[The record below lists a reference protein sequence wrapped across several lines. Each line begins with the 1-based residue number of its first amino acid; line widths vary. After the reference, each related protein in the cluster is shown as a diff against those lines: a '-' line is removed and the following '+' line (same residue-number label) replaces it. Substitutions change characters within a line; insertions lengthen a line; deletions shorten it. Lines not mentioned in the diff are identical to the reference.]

1 MGAFMLGVLFL
12 VLQLG
17 NAFFR
22 KYPAGSSMPLVVS
35 CSAAI
40 SANCHRPE
48 PDKDAYLLP
57 VRWGVVGVNDEG
69 HKICSFTTMR
79 DVEPPKPGD
88 ILMGTGIL
96 ARKPRKW
103 GRAFDIAPIKT
114 LFDRFR
120 RGDGSIKLERL
131 KRA

>member
-1 MGAFMLGVLFL
+1 MLGVLLL

-17 NAFFR
+17 NAFIR
-22 KYPAGSSMPLVVS
+22 KFPAGSSMPLVVS

-48 PDKDAYLLP
+48 LDEDAYLLP
-57 VRWGVVGVNDEG
+57 VRWGVVSVNGEG

-88 ILMGTGIL
+88 ILVGTEVL
-96 ARKPRKW
+96 AVKSKKW
-103 GRAFDIAPIKT
+103 GRPFDIAPVKT

-120 RGDGSIKLERL
+120 RRRGLIKAERL
-131 KRA
+131 KRV

>member
-1 MGAFMLGVLFL
+1 MLGVLFL
-12 VLQLG
+12 ALQLG
-17 NAFFR
+17 NAFIR

-48 PDKDAYLLP
+48 LDEDAYLLP

-88 ILMGTGIL
+88 ILVGTEVFAIK
-96 ARKPRKW
+96 RRKW
-103 GRAFDIAPIKT
+103 EPFGIAPFKI
-114 LFDRFR
+114 LFDRSR
-120 RGDGSIKLERL
+120 RRSGSIKLERL
-131 KRA
+131 KRV

>member
-1 MGAFMLGVLFL
+1 MLGVLFL

-17 NAFFR
+17 NALMR

-48 PDKDAYLLP
+48 LDEDAYLLP

-79 DVEPPKPGD
+79 DVELPKPGD
-88 ILMGTGIL
+88 ILVGTEVL
-96 ARKPRKW
+96 ALKPRKW
-103 GRAFDIAPIKT
+103 RNPFDIALVKT
-114 LFDRFR
+114 LFNKFQR
-120 RGDGSIKLERL
+120 RGGSLRL
-131 KRA
+131 KRRKRV